1 MRYKTMTNMIV
12 RGIDPAVKAD
22 INMVCDEEGVST
34 LAKALEIIMIVYR
47 EKQETNTNDNDVQ

>member
-1 MRYKTMTNMIV
+1 MTNMIV

-22 INMVCDEEGVST
+22 INMVCDEEDVST

-47 EKQETNTNDNDVQ
+47 EKQEINTNDNDVR